1 MKTNKTIRPSRQTRP
16 APLRPQAPR
25 PQPREQEPERPNDF
39 FRLCFYPGM
48 KPVDEALRAPCPA
61 AG

>member
-1 MKTNKTIRPSRQTRP
+1 MKTNKTIRPTRQTRP

-39 FRLCFYPGM
+39 FTLCFYPGM
-48 KPVDEALRAPCPA
+48 DAIEFALPKYPTAV
-61 AG
+61 

>member
-1 MKTNKTIRPSRQTRP
+1 MKTNKAIRPARQTRP

-39 FRLCFYPGM
+39 FTLCFYPGM
-48 KPVDEALRAPCPA
+48 DAIEFALPKYPTAV
-61 AG
+61 